1 MTVSEASARDLETIH
16 KIHRSRIDVVTEA
29 ADAVFRVLDDIDLS
43 RKARARYGIP
53 GDAFLLV
60 HVGGMNAHKNI
71 LGLLKAMLSVIASE
85 AKTHLAIVGDTSG
98 KGFWDNVEALK
109 AFVRTHPPLASHVHF
124 TNYIRDTALAD
135 LASLSISVD
144 PETTT
149 YAWGNTLQLA
159 DRYGLTVYD
168 AAYLEL
174 AQRRSLP
181 LASLDVP
188 LCNAARKVGVGLVN
202 AS

>member
-1 MTVSEASARDLETIH
+1 MKPIRFRHAPFELVSASGAWVPSLWPIEVANSLQAGVR
-16 KIHRSRIDVVTEA
+16 RGRITAE
-29 ADAVFRVLDDIDLS
+29 F
-43 RKARARYGIP
+43 
-53 GDAFLLV
+53 
-60 HVGGMNAHKNI
+60 
-71 LGLLKAMLSVIASE
+71 
-85 AKTHLAIVGDTSG
+85 
-98 KGFWDNVEALK
+98 
-109 AFVRTHPPLASHVHF
+109 
-124 TNYIRDTALAD
+124 RDTALAD

-188 LCNAARKVGVGLVN
+188 LCNAARNAGVGLVN

>member
-1 MTVSEASARDLETIH
+1 LQAGVR
-16 KIHRSRIDVVTEA
+16 RGRITAE
-29 ADAVFRVLDDIDLS
+29 F
-43 RKARARYGIP
+43 
-53 GDAFLLV
+53 
-60 HVGGMNAHKNI
+60 
-71 LGLLKAMLSVIASE
+71 
-85 AKTHLAIVGDTSG
+85 
-98 KGFWDNVEALK
+98 
-109 AFVRTHPPLASHVHF
+109 
-124 TNYIRDTALAD
+124 RDTALAD

-188 LCNAARKVGVGLVN
+188 LCNAARNAGVGLVN